1 MIRDDEKTFII
12 DKSYTIQK
20 IVGQKLA
27 EEWAGVPSLK
37 LEGKLCYKIFFNL
50 DTPCPNCPVEKAIQS
65 NSRAESTIA
74 MQSLSISRKANA
86 TPVHS
91 SDSKATQIIVN
102 CLDNIPLFIQS
113 SHKANNSSLSQ
124 TSSSPEE
131 PPHNEARSMEAEKF
145 EAMGRLVGK
154 IVHDIN
160 NHLMVILNHLDFM
173 RRKIAAHEGEII
185 ECGEKDI
192 DFLVKQANEISAF
205 LDEMGF
211 FQDDSQIE
219 MAPANL
225 NEILTNAITVAKI
238 QFSARA
244 SNIDFVSTDK
254 LPDIK
259 CSESKLQY
267 AFLQVILNALEAIDD
282 NGHVR
287 VTLKYY
293 NENNGYFLITVRD
306 TGPGIPTEE
315 ISKVMEPFFTKNKG
329 KNKSGLGL
337 SIAYSTVLNH
347 NGTLQIKSEP
357 TGGTIV
363 RIRLSRA

>member
-1 MIRDDEKTFII
+1 MVRDDEKTLII
-12 DKSYTIQK
+12 DKSYIIQR
-20 IVGQKLA
+20 ILGNKLA
-27 EEWAGVPSLK
+27 EECASVPSLK
-37 LEGKLCYKIFFNL
+37 LEGKICYKIFFNL
-50 DTPCPNCPVEKAIQS
+50 DSPCPNCPAKKAIQS

-74 MQSLSISRKANA
+74 MQSPSISRKANA
-86 TPVHS
+86 TPIHS
-91 SDSKATQIIVN
+91 SDSEATELAVN
-102 CLDNIPLFIQS
+102 CLDNIPLFIQAS
-113 SHKANNSSLSQ
+113 RKTDNSSLSQ
-124 TSSSPEE
+124 TFSSPEA
-131 PPHNEARSMEAEKF
+131 PRQNEALSIEAEKF

-160 NHLMVILNHLDFM
+160 NHLMVILNHLDLM
-173 RRKIAAHEGEII
+173 RRKISSNGDETF

-192 DFLVKQANEISAF
+192 DFLVKQANGISTF
-205 LDEMGF
+205 LDEMCF

-238 QFSARA
+238 QFSRRA
-244 SNIDFVSTDK
+244 KNIDFVSTDK

-282 NGHVR
+282 HGHVR
-287 VTLKYY
+287 VTLKYN

-306 TGPGIPTEE
+306 TGPGIPAEE
-315 ISKVMEPFFTKNKG
+315 ISKVIEPFYTTSKG
-329 KNKSGLGL
+329 KDKSGLGL

-347 NGTLQIKSEP
+347 NGTLQIKSE
-357 TGGTIV
+357 TAGGTIV
-363 RIRLSRA
+363 RIQLPRA